1 MKQRAN
7 GRAVTALGHGNRV
20 VPEPAEARALEPVP
34 ASPLASEGT
43 PKHLAHVDGMRAF
56 AALVVLLNH
65 AYAQIWTE
73 FYGQF
78 PKGLMGGLTYFLA
91 LGHLAVSVFIVI
103 SGYCLMLPVVRG
115 NGTLR
120 GGSTRFF
127 KKRAR
132 RILPPYFGAL
142 AFSLLLIWLLIG
154 QPTQTLWDVAI
165 NFSLK
170 DVVSHVLLLQNIFGT
185 GRINYVFWSIATEWQ
200 IYFLFP
206 ALVWLW
212 RRVDPRAIVLAA
224 LAFGFAL
231 TFLFGHTRL
240 GRANPHYL
248 GLFVLGMLTAHLVH
262 AAPRHLARP
271 HRPLLW
277 QAIFAGPLLL
287 AAVLISRWGWR
298 LSIQRWPYLDIIVA
312 IVTAAALVVAARQ
325 PRGLVHAFFSW
336 RPLALIGTF
345 SYSLYL
351 IHAPLLQL
359 FWQYLIQPYG
369 LGDNSRFA
377 VLLLAGGPL
386 ILGASYLFFR
396 CFEQPFMQSPPRQL
410 QPSATLVRQS

>member
-1 MKQRAN
+1 
-7 GRAVTALGHGNRV
+7 
-20 VPEPAEARALEPVP
+20 
-34 ASPLASEGT
+34 
-43 PKHLAHVDGMRAF
+43 MRAF

-65 AYAQIWTE
+65 TYAQIWTE

-78 PKGLMGGLTYFLA
+78 PKGAMGGLTYFLA

-115 NGTLR
+115 DGTLR
-120 GGSTRFF
+120 GGSTQFF

-154 QPTQTLWDVAI
+154 QPTRTLWDVAI
-165 NFSLK
+165 DFSRK
-170 DVVSHVLLLQNIFGT
+170 DVVSHLLLLQNIFGT

-200 IYFLFP
+200 IYFVFP

-212 RRVDPRAIVLAA
+212 RRIDRRAIVVAA
-224 LAFGFAL
+224 LVFGFAL

-248 GLFVLGMLTAHLVH
+248 GLFVVGMLTAQLVH
-262 AAPRHLARP
+262 AAPGRLARLN
-271 HRPLLW
+271 PLLW
-277 QAIFAGPLLL
+277 RMIFAGPLLL
-287 AAVLISRWGWR
+287 AGVLISQWGWR
-298 LSIQRWPYLDIIVA
+298 LSIQRWPYLDMMVA
-312 IVTAAALVVAARQ
+312 IVTAAALMLSGLR
-325 PRGLVHAFFSW
+325 PRGLVRSFFSW
-336 RPLALIGTF
+336 KPLALIGTF

-359 FWQYLIQPYG
+359 FWQYLLQPFG
-369 LGDNSRFA
+369 LDDNSRFA
-377 VLLLAGGPL
+377 VLLLGGGPL
-386 ILGASYLFFR
+386 IVGASYLFFR
-396 CFEQPFMQSPPRQL
+396 CFEQPFMQSPARRL
-410 QPSATLVRQS
+410 ERSAGSAELESAIPPKAGTDKAA